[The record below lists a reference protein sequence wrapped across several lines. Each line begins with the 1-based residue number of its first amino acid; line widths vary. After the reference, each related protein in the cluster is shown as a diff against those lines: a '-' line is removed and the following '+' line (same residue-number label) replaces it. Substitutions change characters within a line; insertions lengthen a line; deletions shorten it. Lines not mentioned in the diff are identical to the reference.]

1 MSAGTLKVTN
11 GSNAVVGTGT
21 TFTSDLKSG
30 DVITTTIGGVFYTL
44 FVDTVTSN
52 TAATLTDPFTGPTTT
67 GAAWV
72 AVPALSLNRITAALA
87 TQTAEAVRRIL
98 QDNANWQAFYSGAG
112 DIVVTLPDG
121 TPTGRQITGPSWAK
135 LKADAGSAWI
145 DRGPL
150 STTANLNVL
159 NPAITEGEWGKSST
173 TGLNESNG
181 FPPGAGVGVLK
192 VIAGGRFGGTQ
203 IYTDYLANQWV
214 RALTATWNGVDG
226 PWSVWISTGNK
237 SLESTLLT
245 GTAPD
250 LNTYNNSRFY
260 GTFRIAGSLGATVA
274 LGWPYDGFGGTVEV
288 VQGYGL
294 GVQQFAESNYG
305 NRYMRY
311 MSSATAWAP
320 WIKQDILA
328 GPNFFTGNADDLL
341 DDGDYPTNSS
351 TTGLPDPALFGLT
364 NPPNNCRLTVR
375 TLRSNTS
382 ITQEWT
388 AYGTNTTHN
397 GRKFHREKYSSS
409 PWTAW
414 KEVLDTS
421 SLPFLYGIGGNN
433 VGMDAIDWQTYNFLS
448 GSNLQLRGATMLNA
462 PSPLDTF
469 NTATLSVSVL
479 NVSGD
484 PTSTTSI
491 AWIHLQV
498 AIYSTGGASRRLF
511 HLVARGTSGSRVYNV
526 AEIMTSATATPISA
540 GGTGATTAAAARSAL
555 GLGDAATRNVG
566 TTSGTVAAGDDS
578 RLGTVNGKTGGTITS
593 AVSVTG
599 QLGANN
605 LFAAT
610 APAPNTQGTHIGWN
624 AETGTGATDIYN
636 NRGGGNG
643 GFNFRIVNV
652 TNTQELQKFQF
663 RYDGVGLAPGGWQ
676 TGSDIHLKE
685 NVTPVTR
692 ALPAVLSLI
701 GTTWLYKRRKGGSE
715 TLTPGV
721 GLIAQQ
727 VENICP
733 AAVATH
739 EEMTYFEDDT
749 ALLEHKSL
757 DVSGVS
763 AAYHNEAIKALF
775 ELVKLALNDPDAAR
789 QQIADI
795 EAEAKGLTISLEDL
809 QREQVAVPTET
820 PTVEEPES
828 PDTSASDENQS
839 DIQP

>member
-1 MSAGTLKVTN
+1 MSGENENMSAGTIRLTN
-11 GSNAVVGTGT
+11 GSTAVVGTGT

-72 AVPALSLNRITAALA
+72 AVPAMSLNRITAALA

-98 QDNANWQAFYSGAG
+98 QDNANWQAFYSGTG

-150 STTANLNVL
+150 STTVNLNTM
-159 NPAITEGEWGKSST
+159 NPATTEGEYGKASS
-173 TGLNESNG
+173 TGLNEANG
-181 FPPGAGVGVLK
+181 FPPGASVGVLK
-192 VIAGGRFGGTQ
+192 VVAGGRFGGTQ
-203 IYTDYLANQWV
+203 IYTDWTGNQWV
-214 RALTATWNGVDG
+214 RGLTAVWNGTDG
-226 PWSVWISTGNK
+226 PWSAWGATDGARGAIPNADLDTFTTGSIGRWAVLNSTFVTAANHYPVVGSGGIGEFEVAAGGNILQQTMKTRYGRMFTRTIDGTWNGTGIPAWTVW
-237 SLESTLLT
+237 LEIGVQPQDTFYSDDMNLLVT
-245 GTAPD
+245 P
-250 LNTYNNSRFY
+250 
-260 GTFRIAGSLGATVA
+260 GTFNISNAVNSPSSSVGICRVSLRANNTQVLQEFYVVGGGSNANRKYSRTLAGGTWTPWDPIMGQTEFNTQMAAFGIGAANPTISNFDWQTFNFTNGTSYQVAGASQVNAPAPIDGLNNMSLGVNV
-274 LGWPYDGFGGTVEV
+274 LG
-288 VQGYGL
+288 
-294 GVQQFAESNYG
+294 
-305 NRYMRY
+305 
-311 MSSATAWAP
+311 MS
-320 WIKQDILA
+320 
-328 GPNFFTGNADDLL
+328 
-341 DDGDYPTNSS
+341 GDPSS
-351 TTGLPDPALFGLT
+351 TTAISWCLMLVSGYVNGTGSTRRMFHVIF
-364 NPPNNCRLTVR
+364 R
-375 TLRSNTS
+375 
-382 ITQEWT
+382 
-388 AYGTNTTHN
+388 GTNGT
-397 GRKFHREKYSSS
+397 RSYSVM
-409 PWTAW
+409 
-414 KEVLDTS
+414 EL
-421 SLPFLYGIGGNN
+421 
-433 VGMDAIDWQTYNFLS
+433 
-448 GSNLQLRGATMLNA
+448 
-462 PSPLDTF
+462 
-469 NTATLSVSVL
+469 
-479 NVSGD
+479 
-484 PTSTTSI
+484 
-491 AWIHLQV
+491 
-498 AIYSTGGASRRLF
+498 
-511 HLVARGTSGSRVYNV
+511 
-526 AEIMTSATATPISA
+526 SA
-540 GGTGATTAAAARSAL
+540 GTDVADMRSRI
-555 GLGDAATRNVG
+555 GLGNAATRNVG
-566 TTSGTVAAGDDS
+566 TTPGTVAAGDDS
-578 RLGTVNGKTGGTITS
+578 RLNTVNGKTGGTITS

-692 ALPAVLSLI
+692 ALPAVLSLT

-733 AAVATH
+733 VAVATH
-739 EEMTYFEDDT
+739 KELTYFEDDT

-775 ELVKLALNDPDAAR
+775 ALVKLALDDPSAAR

-795 EAEAKGLTISLEDL
+795 EAEAQGLTISLEDL

-820 PTVEEPES
+820 PIVEEPES
-828 PDTSASDENQS
+828 PDTSAGDENQS
-839 DIQP
+839 DIQS